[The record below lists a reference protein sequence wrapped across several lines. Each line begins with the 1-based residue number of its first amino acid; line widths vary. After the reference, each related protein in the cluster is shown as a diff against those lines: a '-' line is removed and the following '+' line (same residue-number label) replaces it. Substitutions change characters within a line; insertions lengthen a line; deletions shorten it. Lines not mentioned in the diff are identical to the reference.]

1 MSRDSLL
8 EARRLV
14 IQSIMRFVYV
24 ALGMA
29 ALVGILRLDLS
40 LSADPLSE
48 TALTEMTQE
57 ALLAVS
63 AVCFGWLA
71 RQFPQQRGFYI
82 LVAGFFSTMLIR
94 ELDAL
99 FDLIRH
105 GFWVYPATLT
115 VLASILTAARFKET
129 TLEAF
134 ASFLRTPQSNTI
146 IYGLV
151 IVLVFSRLFGMGTL
165 WHGVMGSD
173 YLYIVKSVVEEG
185 TELLGYGFIVCGS
198 LSFALSKRYEMKVAE
213 QCPSQMA
220 ALDACSDSASVVAAQ
235 GAKHSNM
242 KHSNI

>member
-1 MSRDSLL
+1 MSRDSLQ

-14 IQSIMRFVYV
+14 IQSVMRFVYV

-48 TALTEMTQE
+48 TALTELTQE
-57 ALLAVS
+57 SLLAAS
-63 AVCFGWLA
+63 ALCFAWLA
-71 RQFPQQRGFYI
+71 RQHPQQRGFFI
-82 LVAGFFSTMLIR
+82 LVAGFFATMLIR

-99 FDLIRH
+99 FDMIRH

-115 VLASILTAARFKET
+115 AVSAIWAAIRFKGT
-129 TLEAF
+129 TLETF
-134 ASFLRTPQSNTI
+134 ASFLKTPQANTI

-151 IVLVFSRLFGMGTL
+151 ITLVFSRLFGMGHL

-185 TELLGYGFIVCGS
+185 TELLGYGFIFCGS
-198 LSFALSKRYEMKVAE
+198 VSYALSKRHELK
-213 QCPSQMA
+213 
-220 ALDACSDSASVVAAQ
+220 AAQ
-235 GAKHSNM
+235 QETSSFSSTDGVVKHS
-242 KHSNI
+242 HS